1 MADNLQLPVMA
12 GGEVI
17 KADDMTT
24 YKIEGV
30 KLVVGADGVDGGYVS
45 DANPLPVESTSTV
58 IGSVL
63 PAGAATEDSLLDILA
78 ALAGAL
84 SVTGTVAVSNF
95 PAGFLA
101 AQSGAWTVAVNNFPA
116 TQPVSGTVAATQS
129 GTWNVGTVASITN
142 PVAVTGTFY
151 QATQP
156 VSIASSVPVTDNSGS
171 LTVDAPVGTPAFV
184 RLSDG
189 TSPIATL
196 PVSLASVP
204 SHAVTN
210 AGTFAVQVSSIAAG
224 DNNIGNVDIV
234 SMPAIPA
241 GANVIGGVTQSGTW
255 NVGTVTAVTGITNPV
270 AVTDN
275 NGSLTVDAPVG
286 TPAFVRLSD
295 GAAPISTLPV
305 SLASVPS
312 HAVTLPNVHFQDV
325 AITGALT
332 TTANNNVVLASAGTG
347 TVDLLNGTAGNSF
360 KTITLQITPAAG
372 TVTAGA
378 ISFEGS
384 NDGTNFF
391 IVPLYDVTN
400 PVAGSITTYS
410 VVAGTSRMFSG
421 PVPARYFRARISTGI
436 TGTTTGVVCETKLS
450 TGTFV
455 SSQAFITVAPS
466 SNNIGDVDVLTQ
478 PARVRTTD
486 AIAAALQTD
495 ALMNGLTALTPK
507 FANIACAASGDN
519 QIVAAVTSK
528 KIRIIGLF
536 LSASGAVNAYFRDDA
551 GSPVNLI
558 GDGTNKLTL
567 TSASGF
573 VLPPSPY
580 GWQET
585 TSGEGLQLN
594 LSAAVGVAGSLIYV
608 EV

>member
-78 ALAGAL
+78 ALAGTL
-84 SVTGTVAVSNF
+84 TVSGTVAVSNF
-95 PAGFLA
+95 PSNFAVNNFPTGFLA
-101 AQSGAWTVAVNNFPA
+101 AQSGAWTVAVSNFPA
-116 TQPVSGTVAATQS
+116 TQPVSDAGGSLTVDGTVAATQS

-156 VSIASSVPVTDNSGS
+156 VSIAAAVTIQDGGNVI
-171 LTVDAPVGTPAFV
+171 TVDGTVAATQSGAWNVGTVTSITNPVAV
-184 RLSDG
+184 TG
-189 TSPIATL
+189 TFYQATQ

-204 SHAVTN
+204 THA
-210 AGTFAVQVSSIAAG
+210 
-224 DNNIGNVDIV
+224 
-234 SMPAIPA
+234 
-241 GANVIGGVTQSGTW
+241 VTQSGTW
-255 NVGTVTAVTGITNPV
+255 NVGTVTTVTTVSAVTAITNALP
-270 AVTDN
+270 AGDN
-275 NGSLTVDAPVG
+275 NIGNVDV
-286 TPAFVRLSD
+286 
-295 GAAPISTLPV
+295 
-305 SLASVPS
+305 
-312 HAVTLPNVHFQDV
+312 VTLP
-325 AITGALT
+325 ALP
-332 TTANNNVVLASAGTG
+332 AGT
-347 TVDLLNGTAGNSF
+347 
-360 KTITLQITPAAG
+360 
-372 TVTAGA
+372 
-378 ISFEGS
+378 
-384 NDGTNFF
+384 
-391 IVPLYDVTN
+391 
-400 PVAGSITTYS
+400 
-410 VVAGTSRMFSG
+410 
-421 PVPARYFRARISTGI
+421 
-436 TGTTTGVVCETKLS
+436 
-450 TGTFV
+450 
-455 SSQAFITVAPS
+455 
-466 SNNIGDVDVLTQ
+466 NNIGDVDVLTQ
-478 PARVRTTD
+478 PARARTTD

-536 LSASGAVNAYFRDDA
+536 LSASGTVNAYFRDDA

-558 GDGTNKLTL
+558 GDGTNKITL
-567 TSASGF
+567 SAASGF

-594 LSAAVGVAGSLIYV
+594 LSSAVGVAGSLIYV